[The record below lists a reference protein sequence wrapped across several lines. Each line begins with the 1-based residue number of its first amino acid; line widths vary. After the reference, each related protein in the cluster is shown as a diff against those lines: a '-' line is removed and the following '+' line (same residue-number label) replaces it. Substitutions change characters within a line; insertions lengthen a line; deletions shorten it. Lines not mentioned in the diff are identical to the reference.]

1 MKTQLTVR
9 MTWQEGKSEDFRE
22 ILRYDK
28 KITEMPY
35 VGYEQVLT
43 VGNLIISF
51 KIYNK
56 KNF

>member
-43 VGNLIISF
+43 VGNLYISL
-51 KIYNK
+51 KI
-56 KNF
+56 